1 MVLQEVADVDTHPLK
16 YEDVD
21 EPKPK
26 ADEILVRV
34 KNCGVCRTDLHVIE
48 GDIPP
53 LVPHIIPGHETVG
66 EIARVGSRVQTFK
79 EGELV
84 GIPWL
89 HRTCGK
95 CGYCITGRENLCD
108 NKVYT
113 GYSVNGG
120 YAEYAIG
127 EVGFVFHLPK
137 QVETAKFAPFLCAG
151 IIGYRALKVA
161 LPKPGGRIGFF
172 GFGGSAHLTLQ
183 LASKL
188 GYETVAFS
196 RNPSHLKLAEELGA
210 SQRVLTKDDD
220 ADQKPADRTL
230 DSAVVFAPAGEV
242 VIQALRRLKKGGI
255 VSIAAIHMGPI
266 PSLDYDNLL
275 FGERKI
281 MSVESN
287 TRSDA
292 QEFLDLATRLK
303 LESTVRTRALNEANE
318 ALLELKKGKVTGAV
332 VLDCDGKT

>member
-1 MVLQEVADVDTHPLK
+1 MVLQEIADVDTHPLK

-21 EPKPK
+21 EPKPE

-34 KNCGVCRTDLHVIE
+34 KNCGVCRTDLHIIE

-53 LVPHIIPGHETVG
+53 LVPRIIPGHETVG
-66 EIARVGSRVQTFK
+66 EIVRVGSRVQTFK

-95 CGYCITGRENLCD
+95 CEYCITGRENLCD

-113 GYSVNGG
+113 GYNVNGG

-127 EVGFVFHLPK
+127 EEGFVFHLPK
-137 QVETAKFAPFLCAG
+137 QVETAKVAPFLCAG

-161 LPKPGGRIGFF
+161 LPRPGGRIGFF

-196 RNPSHLKLAEELGA
+196 RNPSHLKLAGELGA
-210 SQRVLTKDDD
+210 SQTVLTKDDV

-242 VIQALRRLKKGGI
+242 IIQALRRLKKDGI
-255 VSIAAIHMGPI
+255 VSVAAIHMSPI

-303 LESTVRTRALNEANE
+303 LESTVRTRPLKEANE
-318 ALLELKKGKVTGAV
+318 ALLDLKKGKVTGAV
-332 VLDCDGKT
+332 VLDCDGKA